1 MSIFDSLKQA
11 AISALKRESRKA
23 VNKAVNTAVQNIGKG
38 RNHTETF
45 TFDALPQTLEALR
58 ALPEAKLDT
67 ALKTTA
73 LTILAL
79 SRYESDPQTA
89 YAMLSWLKGPEDFS
103 TSEKSFLQ
111 DRLRGKEYK
120 VRSFFEGAT
129 PENDYTPNKPYVI
142 SVIENPYSFDNENWA
157 TLYVTSGGADNPRNI
172 KLRKKPSTGQWFLN
186 DIQCLSDI
194 RLPKSED
201 KWA

>member
-23 VNKAVNTAVQNIGKG
+23 VNKAVNTVVQNIGRG
-38 RNHTETF
+38 RNYTETF
-45 TFDALPQTLEALR
+45 TFDALPQTLEALQT
-58 ALPEAKLDT
+58 LPEAKLDT
-67 ALKTTA
+67 AFKTTA

>member
-11 AISALKRESRKA
+11 ALSALKRESRKA

-67 ALKTTA
+67 AFKTTA

-79 SRYESDPQTA
+79 SRYESDPETT
-89 YAMLSWLKGPEDFS
+89 YAMLSWLKGPDDFS

>member
-45 TFDALPQTLEALR
+45 TFAALPQTLEALQ

-67 ALKTTA
+67 AFKTTA

>member
-1 MSIFDSLKQA
+1 MSFFDSLKNA
-11 AISALKRESRKA
+11 ALSALKRESRKA

-67 ALKTTA
+67 AFKTTA

>member
-67 ALKTTA
+67 AFKTTA

-89 YAMLSWLKGPEDFS
+89 YAMLSWLKGPDDFS

-129 PENDYTPNKPYVI
+129 PENDYTPNIPYVI

>member
-45 TFDALPQTLEALR
+45 TFDALPQTLEALQ

-67 ALKTTA
+67 AFKTTA

-89 YAMLSWLKGPEDFS
+89 YAMLSWLKGPDDFS

>member
-67 ALKTTA
+67 AFKTTA

-89 YAMLSWLKGPEDFS
+89 YAKLSWLKGPEDFS

>member
-45 TFDALPQTLEALR
+45 TFDALPQTLEALQ

-67 ALKTTA
+67 AFKTTA

-89 YAMLSWLKGPEDFS
+89 YAMLSWLKGPDDFS
-103 TSEKSFLQ
+103 TSEKNFLQ

>member
-1 MSIFDSLKQA
+1 MSFFDSLKNA
-11 AISALKRESRKA
+11 ALSALKRESRKA

-67 ALKTTA
+67 AFKTTA

-129 PENDYTPNKPYVI
+129 PENDYTPQQPYTVVV
-142 SVIENPYSFDNENWA
+142 SENPYSYENKGYA
-157 TLYVTSGGADNPRNI
+157 KLFVTSGGADSPREI
-172 KLRKKPSTGQWFLN
+172 LLREAKDGKWYLWDQF
-186 DIQCLSDI
+186 ILSDI
-194 RLPKSED
+194 RQPESANP
-201 KWA
+201 WA

>member
-45 TFDALPQTLEALR
+45 TFDTLPQTLEALQT
-58 ALPEAKLDT
+58 LPEAKLDT
-67 ALKTTA
+67 AFKTTA

-89 YAMLSWLKGPEDFS
+89 YAMLSWLKGPDDFS

-111 DRLRGKEYK
+111 DRLRGKECK

>member
-67 ALKTTA
+67 AFKTTA

-89 YAMLSWLKGPEDFS
+89 YAMLSWLKGPDDFS

-129 PENDYTPNKPYVI
+129 PENDYAPNKPYVI

-157 TLYVTSGGADNPRNI
+157 TLYVSSGGADNPRNI

>member
-45 TFDALPQTLEALR
+45 TFDALPQTLEALQ

-67 ALKTTA
+67 AFKTTA

-89 YAMLSWLKGPEDFS
+89 YAMLSWLKGPDDFS

-142 SVIENPYSFDNENWA
+142 SVIENSYSFDNENWA

>member
-45 TFDALPQTLEALR
+45 TFDALPQTLEALQT
-58 ALPEAKLDT
+58 LPEAKLDT
-67 ALKTTA
+67 AFKTTA

-129 PENDYTPNKPYVI
+129 PENDYTPKKPYVI

-172 KLRKKPSTGQWFLN
+172 KLRKKPSTGQWFLI

>member
-58 ALPEAKLDT
+58 ELPEAKLDT
-67 ALKTTA
+67 AFKTTA

>member
-1 MSIFDSLKQA
+1 MSFFDSLKNA
-11 AISALKRESRKA
+11 ALSALKRESRKA

-67 ALKTTA
+67 AFKTTA

-103 TSEKSFLQ
+103 TSEKSCLQ
-111 DRLRGKEYK
+111 DRLKGKEYK
-120 VRSFFEGAT
+120 VRSFVEGAT

>member
-67 ALKTTA
+67 AFKTTA

-120 VRSFFEGAT
+120 VRSFFEGAI

>member
-67 ALKTTA
+67 AFKTTA

-79 SRYESDPQTA
+79 SRYESDPETT

-120 VRSFFEGAT
+120 VRSFFEGAI

>member
-45 TFDALPQTLEALR
+45 TFDALPQSLEALR

-67 ALKTTA
+67 AFKTTA

-79 SRYESDPQTA
+79 SRYESDPETT

>member
-23 VNKAVNTAVQNIGKG
+23 VNKAVNTVVQNIGRG

-45 TFDALPQTLEALR
+45 TFDALPQTLEALQ

-67 ALKTTA
+67 AFKTTA

-89 YAMLSWLKGPEDFS
+89 YAMLSWLKGPDDFS
-103 TSEKSFLQ
+103 TSEKNFLQ

>member
-1 MSIFDSLKQA
+1 MSFFDSLKNA
-11 AISALKRESRKA
+11 ALSALKRESRKA

-45 TFDALPQTLEALR
+45 TFDALPQTVEALR

-67 ALKTTA
+67 AFKTTA

>member
-1 MSIFDSLKQA
+1 MSLFDSLKNA
-11 AISALKRESRKA
+11 ALSALKRESRKA
-23 VNKAVNTAVQNIGKG
+23 VSKTVNTAINNIGKG
-38 RNHTETF
+38 RNHTEKF
-45 TFDALPQTLEALR
+45 TFEALPTNVDELKT
-58 ALPEAKLDT
+58 LPEAKMDT
-67 ALKTTA
+67 AFKTTA
-73 LTILAL
+73 LVILAL
-79 SRYESDPQTA
+79 SRFETDPDVA
-89 YAMLSWLKGPEDFS
+89 FEMLSFLKGPEDLN
-103 TSEKSFLQ
+103 TSEKNFIK
-111 DRLRGKEYK
+111 DRLIGKEYK

-172 KLRKKPSTGQWFLN
+172 KLRKKPSTGEWFLN
-186 DIQCLSDI
+186 DIQCLGDI

>member
-45 TFDALPQTLEALR
+45 TFDALPQTLEALQT
-58 ALPEAKLDT
+58 LPEAKLDT
-67 ALKTTA
+67 AFKTTA

-157 TLYVTSGGADNPRNI
+157 ILYVTSGGADNPRNI

>member
-45 TFDALPQTLEALR
+45 TFDALPQTLEALQ

-67 ALKTTA
+67 AFKTTA

-120 VRSFFEGAT
+120 VRSFFEGAS

-157 TLYVTSGGADNPRNI
+157 TLYVSSGGADNPRNI

>member
-67 ALKTTA
+67 AFKTTA

-157 TLYVTSGGADNPRNI
+157 TLYVSSGGADNPRNI

>member
-45 TFDALPQTLEALR
+45 TFDALPQTLEALQS
-58 ALPEAKLDT
+58 LPEAKLDT
-67 ALKTTA
+67 AFKTTA

>member
-45 TFDALPQTLEALR
+45 TFDALPQTLEALQ

-67 ALKTTA
+67 AFKTTA

-89 YAMLSWLKGPEDFS
+89 YAMLSWLKGPDDFS

-157 TLYVTSGGADNPRNI
+157 TLYVSSGGADNPRNI

>member
-45 TFDALPQTLEALR
+45 TFDALPQTLEALQ

-67 ALKTTA
+67 AFKTAA

-157 TLYVTSGGADNPRNI
+157 TLYVSSGGADNPRNI

>member
-1 MSIFDSLKQA
+1 MSIFDSIKSA
-11 AISALKRESRKA
+11 ALSALKRESRKA
-23 VNKAVNTAVQNIGKG
+23 VNKVVDDAVQNIGKG
-38 RNHTETF
+38 RNHTEKFTF
-45 TFDALPQTLEALR
+45 TALPANVEELK

-67 ALKTTA
+67 AFKTTA
-73 LTILAL
+73 LTMLAL
-79 SRYESDPQTA
+79 SRYEADPEATF
-89 YAMLSWLKGPEDFS
+89 AMLSFLKGPEEFS
-103 TSEKSFLQ
+103 TSEKSFMK
-111 DRLRGKEYK
+111 DRLNGKEYK

-172 KLRKKPSTGQWFLN
+172 KLRKKPSTGEWFLN
-186 DIQCLSDI
+186 DIQCLGDI